1 VLPRF
6 YAAPTSP
13 EEVASVLRQA
23 HPAGLAVVPRG
34 GGTHGALGN
43 LPRRA
48 DLALSLGAMSGIVEY
63 RPHDLVAVAL
73 AGTPLAL
80 LQEEFGKH
88 EQWLALDPPCTP
100 ESTLGGVLATNASG
114 PHRLRYG
121 TARDLVLGMQVAY
134 ADGTLARS
142 GAKVVKS
149 VAGYDLHK
157 MHVGALGT
165 LGVIVEVAVRLHPL
179 PMSRRAVLC
188 PVPDASTAT
197 QVVGTLIRRPLA
209 LGAIEYL
216 NAAAAQ
222 RLSTD
227 TGISLPTSDMLLVFC
242 EGHASAVARQADEV
256 FQAAR
261 QLSIMAEVL
270 VDGDSVAALLRAV
283 AQLCTVRTAADT
295 VLKLTVPL
303 GGTLLALEELSGLVR
318 ATMAGSDARV
328 SSQNGRR
335 RGGRGRGGAKRDLSP
350 PGIELHA
357 HAGSGVVYA
366 VAVVLEGDLAPL
378 VAQARAAAQA
388 QRGHLVVA
396 SCPPRA
402 KRGLDVWGP
411 VSAPSLVRGLK
422 AALDPHNILNPGRF
436 AEGL

>member
-1 VLPRF
+1 
-6 YAAPTSP
+6 
-13 EEVASVLRQA
+13 VLRQA
-23 HPAGLAVVPRG
+23 HTDGLAVLPNG
-34 GGTHGALGN
+34 GGTHCALGN
-43 LPRRA
+43 PPRRA
-48 DLALSLGAMSGIVEY
+48 DLALSLGAISGIVEY

-88 EQWLALDPPCTP
+88 GQWLALDPPCTP

-121 TARDLVLGMQVAY
+121 PARDLVLGMQVAY

-188 PVPDASTAT
+188 AVPDASTAT
-197 QVVGTLIRRPLA
+197 QLVGALIRRPLA

-216 NAAAAQ
+216 SATAAQ
-222 RLSTD
+222 RLSTH
-227 TGISLPTSDMLLVFC
+227 TGISLPTSDLLLVFC
-242 EGHASAVARQADEV
+242 EGHARAVARQADEV

-261 QLSIMAEVL
+261 HLNIMAEVL
-270 VDGDSVAALLRAV
+270 VDSDPVAGLSRAV
-283 AQLCTVRTAADT
+283 AQLCTARTAADT
-295 VLKLTVPL
+295 VLKLTVRI
-303 GGTLLALEELSGLVR
+303 GSTLLALEELSGLLH
-318 ATMAGSDARV
+318 ATIAGSDA
-328 SSQNGRR
+328 SAGSQNGRR
-335 RGGRGRGGAKRDLSP
+335 RGGQGPGGMKRNTSP
-350 PGIELHA
+350 PAIELQA

-366 VAVVLEGDLAPL
+366 VATVREADLAPL

-396 SCPPRA
+396 SCPPQA

-411 VSAPSLVRGLK
+411 VSAPALVRGLK